1 MKRKKILLLLMATA
15 LTMAAC
21 GNAETANNSKTE
33 PTEATQEAENEET
46 DEVTET
52 SSTTTEPTKEITTEP
67 TEEITPVAEQTE
79 SNNSGEVNISIETLE
94 NSQVASDGV
103 KVYTYSY
110 DYPTITIEGNAD
122 ATAAITADQEA
133 RKSEFMEKNMPNLS
147 TALEAYESGMLGD
160 EFYGEGY
167 DKVSYYVGMHNE
179 SVISLYYKTDS
190 YCIGGMHGNITWS
203 TINYDTATGTILTLA
218 DMFED
223 RDTAAES
230 IKENI
235 LNQCI
240 AQNIQGYGENE
251 RLQAINE
258 IVEGENWYLAE
269 DGIHFWANEYTL
281 GGVEEIYEF
290 VIGYDE
296 LTGWKE

>member
-1 MKRKKILLLLMATA
+1 MKRKKILLLLMAAA

-33 PTEATQEAENEET
+33 PTEKATL
-46 DEVTET
+46 
-52 SSTTTEPTKEITTEP
+52 
-67 TEEITPVAEQTE
+67 VAEQTE

-94 NSQVASDGV
+94 NSQV
-103 KVYTYSY
+103 
-110 DYPTITIEGNAD
+110 
-122 ATAAITADQEA
+122 
-133 RKSEFMEKNMPNLS
+133 
-147 TALEAYESGMLGD
+147 
-160 EFYGEGY
+160 
-167 DKVSYYVGMHNE
+167 VSYYVGMHNE

-190 YCIGGMHGNITWS
+190 YCIGGMHGNIKWS

-269 DGIHFWANEYTL
+269 EGIHFWANEYTL

-290 VIGYDE
+290 VIRYDE